1 MTFINQTILS
11 RIRLVWPILAGLAL
25 AYMISGL
32 AEYLSGSPIRPDLH
46 PEAGPDKQVTQSW
59 EGIIFEKNI
68 LHLEIPEHKPQQA
81 SPSSA
86 ADPGSWR
93 LLAALTGTR
102 DLALVS
108 INNEVTL
115 VQPGQSLEGWELLL
129 IEPGSATWES
139 GTRTRILKM
148 WQEKDLPADSSS
160 QPGSLLPDQSRS
172 HKIALDREE
181 VRPFLNDPNSL
192 LQMAQFSPYDRD
204 GERGFEISSIRSGSM
219 LQKLGIRNRDVLTR
233 IDGRPITGPTELL
246 KAYSSLAQSSLV
258 TMDILRQGENLSFVV
273 EIN

>member
-1 MTFINQTILS
+1 MALINQTILS
-11 RIRLVWPILAGLAL
+11 RIRLIWPVLAGLAL
-25 AYMISGL
+25 AYTIAGL
-32 AEYLSGSPIRPDLH
+32 AEYQSGSRIRPNLNPVEDL
-46 PEAGPDKQVTQSW
+46 DKQASQSW
-59 EGIIFEKNI
+59 EAIIFEKNI
-68 LHLEIPEHKPQQA
+68 LNLEIPEHKPRQDA
-81 SPSSA
+81 SSSA
-86 ADPGSWR
+86 ADPDSWK

-108 INNEVTL
+108 IDGETTL
-115 VQPGQSLEGWELLL
+115 VRPGQSLKGWELHL
-129 IEPGSATWES
+129 IEPGTATWKS

-148 WQEKDLPADSSS
+148 WQKKDLPADSASRPS
-160 QPGSLLPDQSRS
+160 PALPDQSGS
-172 HKIALDREE
+172 SKVALAREE